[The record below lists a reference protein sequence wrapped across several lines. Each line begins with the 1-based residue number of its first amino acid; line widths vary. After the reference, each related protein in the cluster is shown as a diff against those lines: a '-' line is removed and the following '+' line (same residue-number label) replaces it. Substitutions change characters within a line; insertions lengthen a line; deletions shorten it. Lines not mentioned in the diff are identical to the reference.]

1 MMPNETVIAARAPTT
16 PRTPAAWRAYAHLRR
31 TQRAFTDARATACAR
46 QRRIYPGVPLNLRN
60 FHERPLSAF
69 PAHF

>member
-1 MMPNETVIAARAPTT
+1 MPNETVIAARVPTT

-31 TQRAFTDARATACAR
+31 IQHTFTDARAITCAR
-46 QRRIYPGVPLNLRN
+46 QRRIYSGVPLNPRN
-60 FHERPLSAF
+60 CHERPLSAF